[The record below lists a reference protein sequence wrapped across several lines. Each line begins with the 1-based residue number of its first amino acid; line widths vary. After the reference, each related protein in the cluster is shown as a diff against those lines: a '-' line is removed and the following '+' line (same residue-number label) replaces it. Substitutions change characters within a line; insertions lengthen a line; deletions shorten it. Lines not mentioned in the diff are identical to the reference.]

1 MQLEELNNFLVDK
14 ADDMKAQRIQT
25 LNVKGKSTIT
35 DYMII
40 CTGTSKRHVNSIAE
54 HVAKESKNAG
64 LEPLGVNNDSEGE
77 WVVLDMGCTI
87 VHVMQEEKREVYQ
100 LEKLWG

>member
-1 MQLEELNNFLVDK
+1 MQFEELNEFLVDK
-14 ADDMKAQRIQT
+14 ADDMKAQQIQT
-25 LNVKGKSTIT
+25 LDVKGKSSIT
-35 DYMII
+35 DFMII

-64 LEPLGVNNDSEGE
+64 FEPLGINGDTEGE
-77 WVVLDMGCTI
+77 WVVLDMGSTI
-87 VHVMQEEKREVYQ
+87 VHVMQEEKRELYQ